1 MPSIPSAGCSRCAM
15 MVGAIST
22 TELLVC
28 RTDAGKNPLPLI
40 IKNGICSYVP
50 NAMLTAA
57 ETIGLA

>member
-1 MPSIPSAGCSRCAM
+1 M